1 MGTFQKSDVVT
12 FGDFFAQLTEME
24 INFVIT
30 HLNRTN
36 TLGYQTFYSHV
47 KTLDAKFIKSF
58 VNELNVG
65 SIGQI
70 IVQSINYRMA
80 V

>member
-1 MGTFQKSDVVT
+1 MGGFNKSDVVT
-12 FGDFFAQLTEME
+12 FGDFFAQLTELE

-30 HLNRTN
+30 HLNRKN
-36 TLGYQTFYSHV
+36 TLGYSTTRLHV
-47 KTLDAKFIKSF
+47 GTLDATFIKSF

-65 SIGQI
+65 AIGQI

>member
-1 MGTFQKSDVVT
+1 MARFQKQNVIT
-12 FGDFFAQLTEME
+12 FGDFFAQLSEME
-24 INFVIT
+24 IDFVIT

-36 TLGYQTFYSHV
+36 VLGHQTFRNHAQ
-47 KTLDAKFIKSF
+47 TLDAKFIKSF

-65 SIGQI
+65 DCGQI
-70 IVQSINYRMA
+70 IVQSINNRMA

>member
-1 MGTFQKSDVVT
+1 MGTFHKSDVVT

-30 HLNRTN
+30 HLNRN
-36 TLGYQTFYSHV
+36 KTLGYSTTRLHV
-47 KTLDAKFIKSF
+47 ATLDATFIKSF
-58 VNELNVG
+58 INELNVG
-65 SIGQI
+65 AIGQI
-70 IVQSINYRMA
+70 IVQSLNYRMA